1 MFNGFHDG
9 MGAGGWVLMAVLW
22 VMVLALVVWVVARL
36 WPSRSG
42 TEKDAVEVSADG
54 PRGILDR
61 RLARGEI
68 DAQTYEELREEA
80 GLRLPPRTG

>member
-9 MGAGGWVLMAVLW
+9 MGVGGWVLMAVRW
-22 VMVLALVVWVVARL
+22 VMVLALIAWVVARL
-36 WPSRSG
+36 WPARSG
-42 TEKDAVEVSADG
+42 TEKDAGEASADG

-68 DAQTYEELREEA
+68 DAETYEELREKLGSGSPA
-80 GLRLPPRTG
+80 RTG